1 MSPIERP
8 FTPRVEHTLARAG
21 EIAGELDHAYVGT
34 EHLILALIDDAYG
47 IAGAAMHRLDVAE
60 AIRAEVVRII
70 YSPGYRSSTDPAPA
84 DPE

>member
-8 FTPRVEHTLARAG
+8 FTPRVEQTLARAE

-34 EHLILALIDDAYG
+34 EHLILALIDDANG
-47 IAGAAMHRLDVAE
+47 IAGGTMHRLGVAE
-60 AIRAEVVRII
+60 AIWAEVVRIMG
-70 YSPGYRSSTDPAPA
+70 SPGYGSAIDPAPA